1 MAKNAQAIQH
11 QLKVH
16 GMTLILGLVVE
27 YLLGMFSNL
36 YVQFPDTNNPSQLW
50 QYAWTQDSEASHI
63 VLGMLL
69 FLGTLALLV
78 RALFYK
84 DRTWTIAAGIGLA
97 GILVAMYGG
106 VNFIPTQN
114 DPYSLIMSIA
124 FIVALLALVWG
135 YYSSK
140 EQS

>member
-36 YVQFPDTNNPSQLW
+36 YVQFPNTNNPGQLW
-50 QYAWTQDSEASHI
+50 QFAWTQDSEASHI

-78 RALFYK
+78 RALFFK

-106 VNFIPTQN
+106 VSFIPTQN